1 MMKYALIIALL
12 FVAHLSGSA
21 QDKLSQLRTSKQII
35 TVDQVTAPYYAI
47 QILALKLPPN
57 DAGFFQNLDEVREFP
72 CTDGYVRYCVGSYNS
87 FSEANADL
95 QSVRDKGYNEAFV
108 ANIKRF
114 ELEASEASSAS
125 SSLTIYP
132 NKDYVVQLAAFR
144 YPVYLSFFENVDE
157 VYEYRLNDKIFRY
170 TTPPCKGSEV
180 RELQREMKSKGY
192 NNAFI
197 VEYSRYSPF
206 RIE

>member
-1 MMKYALIIALL
+1 MKYALIIALL
-12 FVAHLSGSA
+12 FVAQLSGSA

-35 TVDQVTAPYYAI
+35 TVDQVSAPYYAI

-57 DAGFFQNLDEVREFP
+57 DAGFFRNLDEVREFP

-87 FSEANADL
+87 FAEANADL
-95 QSVRDKGYNEAFV
+95 QSVRDKGYSEAFV

-114 ELEASEASSAS
+114 ELEPTEGGSDN

-132 NKDYVVQLAAFR
+132 NRDYVVQLAAFR
-144 YPVYLSFFENVDE
+144 YPVYLNFFENVDE

-170 TTPPCKGSEV
+170 TTAPCKGSEV
-180 RELQREMKSKGY
+180 RELQQEMKSKGY
-192 NNAFI
+192 KNAFI

>member
-1 MMKYALIIALL
+1 MKYALIIALL

-35 TVDQVTAPYYAI
+35 TVDQVSAPYYAI

-57 DAGFFQNLDEVREFP
+57 DAGFFRNLDEVREFP

-87 FSEANADL
+87 FAEANADL
-95 QSVRDKGYNEAFV
+95 QSVRDKGYSEAFV

-114 ELEASEASSAS
+114 ELEASEGSSAN

-132 NKDYVVQLAAFR
+132 NRDYVVQLAAFR
-144 YPVYLSFFENVDE
+144 YPVYLNFFENVDE

-170 TTPPCKGSEV
+170 TTAPCKGSEV
-180 RELQREMKSKGY
+180 RELQQEMKSKGY
-192 NNAFI
+192 KNAFI